1 MFIKSKRILVTMT
14 FGTHHVSTH
23 EVSYMCNCTSCFCSM
38 SSSIVMPA
46 PVRPSVKRGALLR
59 AISGEKVGDLY
70 MLVREATGVFAK
82 DAAGNNIGA
91 PKNLFN
97 LINLTNEGKTRVSRP
112 QRKLVWGHEE
122 VPMDVIEQHFGFQ
135 MVPVADNI
143 SKIEPL
149 LKGVGMNLHAA
160 KIREEQSAL
169 MYRLF

>member
-1 MFIKSKRILVTMT
+1 
-14 FGTHHVSTH
+14 
-23 EVSYMCNCTSCFCSM
+23 MCNCTSCSCSTNAH
-38 SSSIVMPA
+38 IAMPA

-59 AISGEKVGDLY
+59 AVSGEKVGDLY
-70 MLVREATGVFAK
+70 MLVREATGVYAK

-97 LINLTNEGKTRVSRP
+97 LVNLTNEGKTRVSRP

-122 VPMDVIEQHFGFQ
+122 VPMDVLEQHFGFQ

-149 LKGVGMNLHAA
+149 LRTAGINLHAA
-160 KIREEQSAL
+160 KVREEQAASL
-169 MYRLF
+169 YRLF

>member
-23 EVSYMCNCTSCFCSM
+23 EVSHMCNCTSCFCSM

-59 AISGEKVGDLY
+59 AVSGEKVGDLY

-97 LINLTNEGKTRVSRP
+97 LVNLTNEGKTRVSRP
-112 QRKLVWGHEE
+112 QRKLVW
-122 VPMDVIEQHFGFQ
+122 
-135 MVPVADNI
+135 
-143 SKIEPL
+143 
-149 LKGVGMNLHAA
+149 
-160 KIREEQSAL
+160 
-169 MYRLF
+169 

>member
-23 EVSYMCNCTSCFCSM
+23 EVSHMCNCTSCFCSM

-59 AISGEKVGDLY
+59 AVSGEKVGDLY

-97 LINLTNEGKTRVSRP
+97 LVNLTNEGKTRVSRP
-112 QRKLVWGHEE
+112 ERKLIWGHEE
-122 VPMDVIEQHFGFQ
+122 VPMDVLEQHFGLQ

-143 SKIEPL
+143 SKIEPAL
-149 LKGVGMNLHAA
+149 RTACVTLHAA
-160 KIREEQSAL
+160 KVREELAERTL
-169 MYRLF
+169 RLF

>member
-1 MFIKSKRILVTMT
+1 
-14 FGTHHVSTH
+14 
-23 EVSYMCNCTSCFCSM
+23 MCNCTSCFCSM

-59 AISGEKVGDLY
+59 AVSGEKVGDLY

-97 LINLTNEGKTRVSRP
+97 LVNLTNEGKTRVSWP
-112 QRKLVWGHEE
+112 ERKLIWGHEE

>member
-23 EVSYMCNCTSCFCSM
+23 EVSHMCNCTSCFCSM

-59 AISGEKVGDLY
+59 AVSGEKVGDLY

-97 LINLTNEGKTRVSRP
+97 LINLTNEGKARVSRP
-112 QRKLVWGHEE
+112 ERKLIWGHEE
-122 VPMDVIEQHFGFQ
+122 VPMDVLEQHFGFQ

-143 SKIEPL
+143 SKIEPAL
-149 LKGVGMNLHAA
+149 RTACVTLHAA
-160 KIREEQSAL
+160 KVREELAERTL
-169 MYRLF
+169 RLF